1 MTPAAAAP
9 LVSGSAGDW
18 ETVVGL
24 EVHAQVAVESKL
36 FSGAA
41 CAFGAAPNA
50 QVSLVDAAMPGML
63 PVLNDRVVDCAILA
77 GLALGAE
84 INRVSVFD
92 RKNYFYPDLPQGYQI
107 SQYTRPIVG
116 RGAVGVVL
124 PGGGIREVGITRI
137 HLEQDAGKSVHDRR
151 PGKTL
156 VDLNRAGV
164 PLMEI
169 VTEPDLRSGDEAAA
183 FLAKLRA
190 ILRAVG
196 ACDGNMEQGS
206 LRADANVSVR
216 RPGAALG
223 TRCEIKNLNSMRFL
237 ARAVAF
243 EAERQAAVLEDGGA
257 VAQETRLFDP
267 DSGATRA
274 MRSKEEAH
282 DYRYFPDP
290 DLAPLRLSEER
301 IARLAASLPELPDAR
316 AARFGAEYGLEADH
330 ARRLAE
336 DPERAAWF
344 ETLARGRD
352 PRQAAH
358 WVTGE
363 LAAALDRAGRSIADS
378 PVDAAALGRL
388 LDMIADGSVS
398 RRMAKRVFEIMFDTG
413 RDAAEIVETEGLRQV
428 SDSAVIEAEAARAL
442 AAHPAQVAAWRGGKT
457 KLLGFFVGQ
466 VMKAT
471 GGKADPRAVSEALRR
486 KLEAPGE

>member
-1 MTPAAAAP
+1 MTGAP
-9 LVSGSAGDW
+9 LVRGRTGDW

-24 EVHAQVAVESKL
+24 EVHAQAAVESKL
-36 FSGAA
+36 FSAAA
-41 CAFGAAPNA
+41 CAFGAAPNSR
-50 QVSLVDAAMPGML
+50 VSLVDAAMPGML
-63 PVLNDRVVDCAILA
+63 PVLNDRVVDLAIRA

-116 RGAVGVVL
+116 RGAVAVPL
-124 PGGGIREVGITRI
+124 PGGGERRVGIERI
-137 HLEQDAGKSVHDRR
+137 HLEQDAGKSLHDRR
-151 PGKTL
+151 PAQSWI
-156 VDLNRAGV
+156 DLNRAGV

-169 VTEPDLRSGDEAAA
+169 VTDPDLRSGEEAAA
-183 FLAKLRA
+183 FLARLRA

-223 TRCEIKNLNSMRFL
+223 VRCEIKNLNSMRFL
-237 ARAVAF
+237 ARAVAH
-243 EAERQAAVLEDGGA
+243 EAERQVGVLEDGGA
-257 VAQETRLFDP
+257 IAQETRLFD
-267 DSGATRA
+267 SGRGVTRT

-290 DLAPLRLSEER
+290 DLPPLVLSEER
-301 IARLAASLPELPDAR
+301 IARIAAALPELPDAR
-316 AARFGAEYGLEADH
+316 ESRLRAEYGLDAEP
-330 ARRLAE
+330 ARVLMAE
-336 DPERAAWF
+336 TERADFF
-344 ETLARGRD
+344 EALAAGRD
-352 PRQAAH
+352 ARQAAH

-363 LAAALDRAGRSIADS
+363 LTAALDRAGRGYADS
-378 PVDAAALGRL
+378 PVAPPVLGERL
-388 LDMIADGSVS
+388 DLVADGALS
-398 RRMAKRVFEIMFDTG
+398 RRMARQVFETMFETG
-413 RDAAEIVETEGLRQV
+413 ESAASIVESRGLRQV
-428 SDSAVIEAEAARAL
+428 TDAGAIESAVDRVLAENPKQAAAFRA
-442 AAHPAQVAAWRGGKT
+442 GKA

-471 GGKADPRAVSEALRR
+471 AGKADPKAVNEMLRR
-486 KLEAPGE
+486 KLEGGAG

>member
-1 MTPAAAAP
+1 MSAAP
-9 LVSGSAGDW
+9 LVEGRTGAW
-18 ETVVGL
+18 EVVVGL

-36 FSGAA
+36 FSAAA
-41 CAFGAAPNA
+41 CVFGAAPNS

-63 PVLNDRVVDCAILA
+63 PVINDRVVDQAVRT

-92 RKNYFYPDLPQGYQI
+92 RKNYFYPDLPPGYQI

-116 RGAVGVVL
+116 CGAVAVAL
-124 PGGGIREVGITRI
+124 PGGGERRVRI
-137 HLEQDAGKSVHDRR
+137 VRLHLEQDAGKSLHDRDPAR
-151 PGKTL
+151 TW

-169 VTEPDLRSGDEAAA
+169 VSEPDLRSGEEAAL

-196 ACDGNMEQGS
+196 TCDGNMEEGS

-216 RPGAALG
+216 RPGAPLA

-237 ARAVAF
+237 ARAVAG
-243 EAERQAAVLEDGGA
+243 EAQRQIEIVEDGGA

-267 DSGATRA
+267 DRDETRP

-290 DLAPLRLSEER
+290 DLLPLTLSEAR
-301 IARLAASLPELPDAR
+301 ISRLAATLPELPDAR
-316 AARFGAEYGLEADH
+316 EARFRAAYGLDAEDARILVADAARADFFEA
-330 ARRLAE
+330 A
-336 DPERAAWF
+336 
-344 ETLARGRD
+344 ARGRD
-352 PRQAAH
+352 PRLAAN
-358 WVTGE
+358 WVTGA
-363 LAAALDRAGRSIADS
+363 LAGALNRAGLGFSGS
-378 PVDAAALGRL
+378 PVDAEKLGRL
-388 LDMIADGSVS
+388 LDLVADGTLSQ
-398 RRMAKRVFEIMFDTG
+398 RAAKQVFERMFESG
-413 RDAAEIVETEGLRQV
+413 GEPAAIVEEEGLRQV
-428 SDSAVIEAEAARAL
+428 TDAGAIEAEVERVL
-442 AAHPAQVAAWRGGKT
+442 AAHPDQVAALRGGKG

-471 GGKADPRAVSEALRR
+471 GGKADPRAVNETLRR
-486 KLEAPGE
+486 KLAAPSD

>member
-1 MTPAAAAP
+1 
-9 LVSGSAGDW
+9 
-18 ETVVGL
+18 
-24 EVHAQVAVESKL
+24 
-36 FSGAA
+36 
-41 CAFGAAPNA
+41 
-50 QVSLVDAAMPGML
+50 
-63 PVLNDRVVDCAILA
+63 
-77 GLALGAE
+77 
-84 INRVSVFD
+84 
-92 RKNYFYPDLPQGYQI
+92 
-107 SQYTRPIVG
+107 
-116 RGAVGVVL
+116 
-124 PGGGIREVGITRI
+124 
-137 HLEQDAGKSVHDRR
+137 
-151 PGKTL
+151 
-156 VDLNRAGV
+156 
-164 PLMEI
+164 MEI

-190 ILRAVG
+190 ILRTVG

-301 IARLAASLPELPDAR
+301 IARLAVSLPELPDAR

-398 RRMAKRVFEIMFDTG
+398 RRMAKQVFEIMFDTG

>member
-1 MTPAAAAP
+1 MTAAP
-9 LVSGSAGDW
+9 PVSGRAGDW
-18 ETVVGL
+18 EVVVGL

-41 CAFGAAPNA
+41 CGFGAAPNA

-63 PVLNDRVVDCAILA
+63 PVLNDRVVDRAVLA

-84 INRVSVFD
+84 INRVSIFD

-116 RGAVGVVL
+116 RGSLRVAL
-124 PGGGIREVGITRI
+124 PGGGAREVGITRI

-151 PGKTL
+151 PAKTL

-169 VTEPDLRSGDEAAA
+169 VTEPDLRSGEEAAA
-183 FLAKLRA
+183 FLAQLRA
-190 ILRAVG
+190 ILRAIG

-206 LRADANVSVR
+206 MRADANVSVR

-237 ARAVAF
+237 IRAVAF
-243 EAERQAAVLEDGGA
+243 EAARQAGILEQGGA

-267 DSGATRA
+267 DSGETRA

-290 DLAPLRLSEER
+290 DLLPLRLSEER
-301 IARLAASLPELPDAR
+301 VARLAASLPELPGAR
-316 AARFGAEYGLEADH
+316 AERFAAEYGLEADH

-336 DPERAAWF
+336 DADRAAYF
-344 ETLARGRD
+344 DTLARGRD
-352 PRQAAH
+352 ARQAAH

-363 LAAALDRAGRSIADS
+363 LAAALDRAGRDIDDS
-378 PVDAAALGRL
+378 PVDAEALGSL
-388 LDMIADGSVS
+388 LDMVAESALS
-398 RRMAKRVFEIMFDTG
+398 RRMAKQVFETMFDTG
-413 RDAAEIVETEGLRQV
+413 RDAAEIVEAEGLRQL
-428 SDSAVIEAEAARAL
+428 SDTSAIEAEVDRVL
-442 AAHPAQVAAWRGGKT
+442 AAHPRQAAAWRGGKT

-466 VMKAT
+466 TMKAT
-471 GGKADPRAVSEALRR
+471 GGKADPGAVNEALRR
-486 KLEAPGE
+486 KLESAAE

>member
-1 MTPAAAAP
+1 MTAAAP
-9 LVSGSAGDW
+9 PAPGRTDDW
-18 ETVVGL
+18 EVVVGL

-36 FSGAA
+36 FSDAP

-63 PVLNDRVVDCAILA
+63 PVLNDAVVDHAVRT

-84 INRVSVFD
+84 IARVSVFD

-116 RGAVGVVL
+116 RGSVMLEL
-124 PGGGIREVGITRI
+124 PGGGAREVGITRI
-137 HLEQDAGKSVHDRR
+137 HLEQDAGKSVHDRH
-151 PGKTL
+151 PAQTW

-169 VTEPDLRSGDEAAA
+169 VTEPDLRSGEEAAA

-196 ACDGNMEQGS
+196 SCDGNMEQGS

-216 RPGAALG
+216 RPGAPLG
-223 TRCEIKNLNSMRFL
+223 VRAEIKNLNSMRFL
-237 ARAVAF
+237 ARAVEF
-243 EAERQAAVLEDGGA
+243 EAARQAALLEDGGA

-267 DSGATRA
+267 GAGETRP
-274 MRSKEEAH
+274 MRTKEDAH

-290 DLAPLRLSEER
+290 DLPPLRLSEER
-301 IARLAASLPELPDAR
+301 IARLAESLPELPDAR
-316 AARFGAEYGLEADH
+316 AARFRAEYGLDADQ
-330 ARRLAE
+330 ARRLAR
-336 DPERAAWF
+336 DSDRAAYF
-344 ETLARGRD
+344 EAAARGRD
-352 PRQAAH
+352 AHRAAH

-363 LAAALDRAGRSIADS
+363 LAGALDRAGRGIGDS
-378 PVDAAALGRL
+378 PVGPEALGRL
-388 LDMIADGSVS
+388 LDMIADGALS
-398 RRMAKRVFEIMFDTG
+398 RRMGKEVFDAMFATG
-413 RDAAEIVETEGLRQV
+413 GDPAEIAEARGLRQV
-428 SDSAVIEAEAARAL
+428 TDAGAIDAEVDRVV
-442 AAHPAQVAAWRGGKT
+442 AAHPDQAAAYRAGKA

-466 VMKAT
+466 VMKST
-471 GGKADPRAVSEALRR
+471 GGKADPKAVNDALRR
-486 KLEAPGE
+486 KLESGAR

>member
-9 LVSGSAGDW
+9 PVSGRAGDW

-116 RGAVGVVL
+116 RGAVGVAL

-137 HLEQDAGKSVHDRR
+137 HLEQDAGKSIHDRR

-243 EAERQAAVLEDGGA
+243 EAERQVAVLEDGGA

-267 DSGATRA
+267 DSGETRA

-290 DLAPLRLSEER
+290 DLAPLCLSEER

-316 AARFGAEYGLEADH
+316 AVRFGAEYGLEADH

-398 RRMAKRVFEIMFDTG
+398 RRMAKQVFEIMFDTG

-428 SDSAVIEAEAARAL
+428 SDSAVVEAEAARAL

>member
-116 RGAVGVVL
+116 RGAVGVAL

-316 AARFGAEYGLEADH
+316 ATRFGAEYGLEADH

-398 RRMAKRVFEIMFDTG
+398 RRMAKQVFEIMFDTG
-413 RDAAEIVETEGLRQV
+413 RDAAEIVETGGLRQV

-442 AAHPAQVAAWRGGKT
+442 ATHPAQVAAWRGGKT